1 MSPLFV
7 SFYYIGTEKYN
18 NQCIDH
24 KEFDNMVIDEPLP
37 YELEE
42 ETFVEWLTT
51 KSNDYTREHLGM
63 NGGCSCTILFWKKL
77 DE

>member
-24 KEFDNMVIDEPLP
+24 KEFDNMVIEEPYP
-37 YELEE
+37 NELEE
-42 ETFVEWLTT
+42 RTFIEWLHE
-51 KSNDYTREHLGM
+51 KANDYTIKELGM
-63 NGGCSCTILFWKKL
+63 KSCSCRILYWKKL
-77 DE
+77 NE